1 MLKNKIVL
9 FEGMLLD
16 ELVAY
21 LSLDKIFLQAT
32 KKGEFLELVVQDGN
46 LALEYDPEDTDYEL
60 LVAEQAPQ
68 MKMYEDLIS
77 FARSYV
83 QKSLYQNTEMLKA
96 MKLSKEMNDF
106 QFLVEKTFYNL
117 GQRIVAFFTMG
128 KSLEKAIQEEIV
140 FGSQFID
147 DVGTIKECFSY
158 ARDYIQE
165 IPESELS
172 KIGVENKI
180 LTISGLRRIEA
191 QFLHLET
198 ALENNYQVGL
208 ERYRMLGLID

>member
-96 MKLSKEMNDF
+96 MKLSK
-106 QFLVEKTFYNL
+106 KTDVL
-117 GQRIVAFFTMG
+117 G
-128 KSLEKAIQEEIV
+128 
-140 FGSQFID
+140 
-147 DVGTIKECFSY
+147 
-158 ARDYIQE
+158 
-165 IPESELS
+165 
-172 KIGVENKI
+172 
-180 LTISGLRRIEA
+180 
-191 QFLHLET
+191 
-198 ALENNYQVGL
+198 
-208 ERYRMLGLID
+208 